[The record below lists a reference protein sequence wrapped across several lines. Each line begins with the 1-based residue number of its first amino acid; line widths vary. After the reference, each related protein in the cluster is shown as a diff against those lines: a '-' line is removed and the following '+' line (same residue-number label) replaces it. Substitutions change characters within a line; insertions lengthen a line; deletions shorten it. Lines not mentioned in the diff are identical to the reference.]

1 MAVHDRMIPA
11 RPAHLIPA
19 ATAWLLL
26 AVLASAPVRGAYDRA
41 ADPAAS
47 ADTRAVLRY
56 LGEVADSDQVLS
68 GQFRYDEGEGGDCVS
83 IHRATGKWPAVLE
96 HYFFL
101 AGYSP
106 PPGTDEKNDADNIA
120 RRQKMLEYWQQGG
133 LVSIWAKLLVRHS
146 HVRSAPGDWADVWKP
161 GTPKNNALK
170 EHFDRFYVPHLK
182 WLQERGVVLIFR
194 PYNEEAVYF
203 RDIGD
208 ENMRKLWVWTF
219 DYFTRTHGLHNLI
232 WFFSG
237 NREVTDAFFARY
249 PGDTYVDMVGFSDYT
264 PDKPNPAIVKS
275 YELLRAR
282 LPHKVFALAEEGWDD
297 KEKRTGIRDAR
308 EIIAMIRQQ
317 MPRTAYWLS
326 WSQYWSPAQ
335 QNHCAEL
342 YADPWVLDRSEVKW
356 SRDRR

>member
-1 MAVHDRMIPA
+1 MKPLRFV
-11 RPAHLIPA
+11 
-19 ATAWLLL
+19 LLL
-26 AVLASAPVRGAYDRA
+26 CVGLTGASARAAYDRA

-47 ADTRAVLRY
+47 ADARALLRY
-56 LGEVADSDQVLS
+56 LGEVADSGQVLS
-68 GQFRYDEGEGGDCVS
+68 GQFRYDEGDGGDCVS
-83 IHRATGKWPAVLE
+83 IHRVTGKWPALLE
-96 HYFFL
+96 HYFFV
-101 AGYSP
+101 ASSSP
-106 PPGTDEKNDADNIA
+106 PPGTDEKNDAENPV

-146 HVRSAPGDWADVWKP
+146 RTRHAPGDWSDVWQP

-170 EHFDRFYVPHLK
+170 EHFDRFYVPHMK

-232 WFFSG
+232 WFFAG
-237 NREVTDAFFARY
+237 NREVTETFFQRY
-249 PGDTYVDMVGFSDYT
+249 PGDTYVDMVGFSDYA
-264 PDKPNPAIVKS
+264 PDKPNAAMVKS
-275 YELLRAR
+275 YALLRER
-282 LPHKVFALAEEGWDD
+282 LPNKIFALAEEGWDD
-297 KEKRTGIRDAR
+297 KEKRIHVRDAR
-308 EIIAMIRQQ
+308 EIVAMIREH

-326 WSQYWSPAQ
+326 WSHYWSPAQ

-342 YADPWVLDRSEVKW
+342 YADPSVLDRSEVQR
-356 SRDRR
+356 SRARP